1 MLGVNCTPPAYMEAL
16 IHRLCQNTS
25 LPVAV
30 YPNSGEEYDPRT
42 KGWHGQQAGPSF
54 GEYAERWMRAGAKAV
69 GGCCRTV
76 ARHIGEVAAARRR
89 VLGLDEG

>member
-54 GEYAERWMRAGAKAV
+54 GEYAERWMRAGAQ
-69 GGCCRTV
+69 
-76 ARHIGEVAAARRR
+76 ARAARPPPPRMEGR
-89 VLGLDEG
+89 GKGRLSGAALGKIC